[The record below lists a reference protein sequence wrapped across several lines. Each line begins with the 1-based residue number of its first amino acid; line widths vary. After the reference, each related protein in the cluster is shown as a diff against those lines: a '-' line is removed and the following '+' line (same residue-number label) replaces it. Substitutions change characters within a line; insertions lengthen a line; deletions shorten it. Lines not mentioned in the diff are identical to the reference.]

1 MSSRG
6 TEDVRVVVNKRSNAV
21 LKRARGAK
29 GRNTGEQTE
38 DVAPSVRTRAIPS
51 AQLCSDDTGLGA
63 NPSTSKSD
71 TNNLLQI
78 DQRGTGPGRGEPK

>member
-29 GRNTGEQTE
+29 GRHTGEQTE

-51 AQLCSDDTGLGA
+51 AQTVF
-63 NPSTSKSD
+63 
-71 TNNLLQI
+71 
-78 DQRGTGPGRGEPK
+78 